1 MTPGDYIE
9 YYGLPFL
16 AGCGILLGAAFTF
29 FLATMLLK
37 EAWYYINNK

>member
-16 AGCGILLGAAFTF
+16 AGCGILLAVVVAFFFAAI
-29 FLATMLLK
+29 LLK
-37 EAWYYINNK
+37 EAWNYIHK